1 MPSLVAIARAVG
13 LGEIIERDLQDE
25 LTDHLRERRMLI
37 VLDNLEQVTEA
48 ASIVA
53 GLLSDCPE
61 LTVLATSRE
70 ALHVRAEQV
79 FAVPPLAL
87 PPPDRGQATAQAIGE
102 FEAVELFVD
111 RARVVDPDFALTDDN
126 APAVAE
132 ICRRLDGL
140 PLAIELAAARLALF
154 SPDVLRD
161 RLDDRLGLL
170 RSGPRDLPERQQTLR
185 ATVDWSY
192 ELLEPAE
199 QHLFELVSVFA
210 DAEVSAVEAVADD
223 VGAIDGVV
231 VDVLDGL
238 AGLVEKSLLRRV
250 DVPGAEP
257 RVAMLQTIR
266 AFATDRL
273 DQRPDVASRARR
285 AHATHY
291 AALAGRLRGDLGGA
305 GREVALDRLAADVA
319 NLRIAWAFWVDA
331 GDFEQLDRLA
341 KALLIL
347 DDAHGWYL
355 DTVGLASD
363 MLAVLDAV
371 PTSTERI
378 NQEIALRTTLA
389 RALMATKGFTPEVE
403 AAFSSALERFERG
416 VDVGLQF
423 SVLRGLAS
431 LYLFR
436 AQLDKSA
443 EIGQQILALGEA
455 EGDSSMLIDGH
466 LLVGTTLMS
475 FHDLHRGLEHFD
487 TAIALF
493 PPPLKGSRTAR
504 VGNDPRVACLT
515 TSAFTL
521 WMLGRADRAAER
533 ADAALALAAALDH
546 PFTTAYARYHAGL
559 LRLWRR
565 EPDAAHALAT
575 ELLDLAG
582 EHEFRIWT
590 AAGTVLRGAAR
601 VGLGP
606 GRRRPGRR
614 PERDRPLRRAPV
626 AAHLLAVP
634 AVRAGPRLRRRWT
647 SRRGAVGR
655 RALDGRPRGRLRRDP
670 HARAMDRE
678 R

>member
-1 MPSLVAIARAVG
+1 M
-13 LGEIIERDLQDE
+13 
-25 LTDHLRERRMLI
+25 
-37 VLDNLEQVTEA
+37 
-48 ASIVA
+48 
-53 GLLSDCPE
+53 
-61 LTVLATSRE
+61 
-70 ALHVRAEQV
+70 
-79 FAVPPLAL
+79 
-87 PPPDRGQATAQAIGE
+87 
-102 FEAVELFVD
+102 
-111 RARVVDPDFALTDDN
+111 
-126 APAVAE
+126 
-132 ICRRLDGL
+132 
-140 PLAIELAAARLALF
+140 
-154 SPDVLRD
+154 LRD

-305 GREVALDRLAADVA
+305 GREAALDRLAADVA

-403 AAFSSALERFERG
+403 AAFASALERFERG

-423 SVLRGLAS
+423 SVLRAS
-431 LYLFR
+431 P
-436 AQLDKSA
+436 ACTCSA
-443 EIGQQILALGEA
+443 R
-455 EGDSSMLIDGH
+455 SS
-466 LLVGTTLMS
+466 TS
-475 FHDLHRGLEHFD
+475 
-487 TAIALF
+487 
-493 PPPLKGSRTAR
+493 PPRSASRSSR
-504 VGNDPRVACLT
+504 
-515 TSAFTL
+515 SA
-521 WMLGRADRAAER
+521 
-533 ADAALALAAALDH
+533 
-546 PFTTAYARYHAGL
+546 
-559 LRLWRR
+559 
-565 EPDAAHALAT
+565 
-575 ELLDLAG
+575 
-582 EHEFRIWT
+582 
-590 AAGTVLRGAAR
+590 
-601 VGLGP
+601 
-606 GRRRPGRR
+606 
-614 PERDRPLRRAPV
+614 
-626 AAHLLAVP
+626 
-634 AVRAGPRLRRRWT
+634 
-647 SRRGAVGR
+647 
-655 RALDGRPRGRLRRDP
+655 RPR
-670 HARAMDRE
+670 ATRAC
-678 R
+678 

>member
-1 MPSLVAIARAVG
+1 M
-13 LGEIIERDLQDE
+13 
-25 LTDHLRERRMLI
+25 
-37 VLDNLEQVTEA
+37 
-48 ASIVA
+48 
-53 GLLSDCPE
+53 
-61 LTVLATSRE
+61 
-70 ALHVRAEQV
+70 
-79 FAVPPLAL
+79 
-87 PPPDRGQATAQAIGE
+87 
-102 FEAVELFVD
+102 
-111 RARVVDPDFALTDDN
+111 
-126 APAVAE
+126 
-132 ICRRLDGL
+132 
-140 PLAIELAAARLALF
+140 
-154 SPDVLRD
+154 
-161 RLDDRLGLL
+161 
-170 RSGPRDLPERQQTLR
+170 
-185 ATVDWSY
+185 DWSY

-291 AALAGRLRGDLGGA
+291 AALAGRLRADLGGA

-341 KALLIL
+341 KALLVL

-455 EGDSSMLIDGH
+455 EGDSTHADRRPSARGHDADELPRPQSRARALRHGHRPVPATAEGKPDGARRQRPARR
-466 LLVGTTLMS
+466 VPD
-475 FHDLHRGLEHFD
+475 DLRLHPVDAGQGRSSRRARGC
-487 TAIALF
+487 
-493 PPPLKGSRTAR
+493 R
-504 VGNDPRVACLT
+504 VGARGGARPPVHHRLCALSRGPAAPVAARAGRGALPR
-515 TSAFTL
+515 
-521 WMLGRADRAAER
+521 DRASSTSPASTSSASGR
-533 ADAALALAAALDH
+533 
-546 PFTTAYARYHAGL
+546 
-559 LRLWRR
+559 
-565 EPDAAHALAT
+565 
-575 ELLDLAG
+575 
-582 EHEFRIWT
+582 

-601 VGLGP
+601 VGLGRVDEGLADVRNGIGLYGELRSP
-606 GRRRPGRR
+606 PIFWPFLLFVQARACADAGRSAEGLSAV
-614 PERDRPLRRAPV
+614 ERCNR
-626 AAHLLAVP
+626 
-634 AVRAGPRLRRRWT
+634 
-647 SRRGAVGR
+647 
-655 RALDGRPRGRLRRDP
+655 RPRGRLRCDP

-678 R
+678 G